1 MVLNVFRKTDA
12 DVSDEAKAF
21 INSLPSTFMNLFRKK
36 RNLFPVWS
44 SSKYCVMIK
53 ATFLVYYRASK
64 DHQPGLSS
72 PTNPATLDDRHYKYI
87 NLRHC
92 NIKIVDDD
100 NLGNVFV
107 ITPEHG
113 RGSVTFA
120 ADSEKDRAKLI
131 AHANNV
137 QRDVPR
143 PSDFE
148 TLKLIGKGHYGRVIL
163 AKDKRND
170 LYAIKEMKAGQ
181 VKHKVIHTERMVME
195 WIGDH
200 PFVLGLDYAL
210 SSGRSLYLIS
220 KFMPGGDLFLHMQNH
235 GGSFPEA
242 VVKFY
247 ASEIVVALTHLHTM
261 HILHRD
267 IKPENVLLDVDG
279 HIKLADMG
287 LSKRLESKHGRTKT
301 MCGTDAYLPPE
312 MVSRTLQGHG
322 LQVDM
327 WQLGCLL
334 YELRSGYP
342 PFYLPQSKQK
352 HTHQRIL
359 FQSPKFTSSISPEFQ
374 DLLTS
379 LLEKDPSRRLG
390 HLNGIADVRDH
401 AWFRGTDWDKV
412 RKKELV
418 PPILP
423 KPAGD
428 DWVNNFDPQF
438 TEQPHSLD
446 DEKSLEASLHLAKE
460 FAGFDYVRPTIK
472 PITTPT
478 LQNRDPT
485 ARLDPSIPLEPQFV
499 SLQI

>member
-1 MVLNVFRKTDA
+1 MVLNVFRKPDA

-44 SSKYCVMIK
+44 SHKYCVMIK
-53 ATFLVYYRASK
+53 ATYLVYYRASK
-64 DHQPGLSS
+64 D
-72 PTNPATLDDRHYKYI
+72 PAATDADRTYKFI

-92 NIKIVDDD
+92 TLKLVDDD
-100 NLGNVFV
+100 NLGNVLIV
-107 ITPEHG
+107 TPESG
-113 RGSVTFA
+113 RGAVTLA
-120 ADSEKDRAKLI
+120 ADSEKDRAKFVRHC
-131 AHANNV
+131 HAV
-137 QRDVPR
+137 QRDVPS
-143 PSDFE
+143 PKDFE

-163 AKDKRND
+163 ARRHGT
-170 LYAIKEMKAGQ
+170 LFAIKEMKAGV

-195 WIGDH
+195 WVADH
-200 PFVLGLDYAL
+200 PFVLGLDVAF

-235 GGSFPEA
+235 GGSFPESI
-242 VVKFY
+242 VKFY
-247 ASEIVVALTHLHTM
+247 AAEVVAALAHLHSM

-287 LSKRLESKHGRTKT
+287 LSKRLETKHGRTKT

-359 FQSPKFTSSISPEFQ
+359 FQSPKYTSPISPEFQ
-374 DLLTS
+374 DLLTA
-379 LLEKDPSRRLG
+379 LLEKDPARRLG
-390 HLNGIADVRDH
+390 CANGIADVKDH
-401 AWFRGTDWDKV
+401 PWFKGTNWDKV
-412 RKKELV
+412 LKKETV

-428 DWVNNFDPQF
+428 DYVNNFDPQF
-438 TEQPHSLD
+438 TEQSHSLD
-446 DEKSLEASLHLAKE
+446 DDKNPDIVNLAKE
-460 FAGFDYVRPTIK
+460 FAGFDYVRPGLMTSPSTQQDPDAIL
-472 PITTPT
+472 TPALVN
-478 LQNRDPT
+478 LQLN
-485 ARLDPSIPLEPQFV
+485 I
-499 SLQI
+499 

>member
-1 MVLNVFRKTDA
+1 MVLNVFRKTEA

-36 RNLFPVWS
+36 RNLIPVWS

-64 DHQPGLSS
+64 EPHQPATS
-72 PTNPATLDDRHYKYI
+72 TNGQASDDRHYKFI

-92 NIKIVDDD
+92 HIKIVDDD

-107 ITPEHG
+107 ITPEQG

-120 ADSEKDRAKLI
+120 ADSEKDRAKFI
-131 AHANNV
+131 THANNV

-143 PSDFE
+143 PTDFQ

-163 AKDKRND
+163 AKDNHNQ
-170 LYAIKEMKAGQ
+170 LFAIKEMKAGQ

-195 WIGDH
+195 WVGDH
-200 PFVLGLDYAL
+200 PFVLGLDYAF

-247 ASEIVVALTHLHTM
+247 ASEIVVALAHLHTM

-287 LSKRLESKHGRTKT
+287 LSKRLESKHSRTKT
-301 MCGTDAYLPPE
+301 MCGTDAYPPPQ

-334 YELRSGYP
+334 YELRSGSP

-359 FQSPKFTSSISPEFQ
+359 FQSPKFTSTMTPEFL
-374 DLLTS
+374 DLLTT

-390 HLNGIADVRDH
+390 HLNGIADVKDH
-401 AWFRGTDWDKV
+401 AWFRGTNWDSV
-412 RKKELV
+412 RKNELV

-438 TEQPHSLD
+438 TEQPHALD
-446 DEKSLEASLHLAKE
+446 DEKLHEGTLNLANE
-460 FAGFDYVRPTIK
+460 FAGFDYVRQMLWPS
-472 PITTPT
+472 TTPT
-478 LQNRDPT
+478 LQNREPAIDHSST
-485 ARLDPSIPLEPQFV
+485 TTLEPHMV
-499 SLQI
+499 SLQL

>member
-1 MVLNVFRKTDA
+1 MVLNVFRKTEA

-36 RNLFPVWS
+36 RKLIPVWS

-53 ATFLVYYRASK
+53 AMFLVYYRASK
-64 DHQPGLSS
+64 EPHQPATS
-72 PTNPATLDDRHYKYI
+72 TNGQASDDRHYKFI
-87 NLRHC
+87 HLRHYH
-92 NIKIVDDD
+92 IKIVDDD
-100 NLGNVFV
+100 NLGNV
-107 ITPEHG
+107 
-113 RGSVTFA
+113 
-120 ADSEKDRAKLI
+120 EKDRAKYI
-131 AHANNV
+131 THANNV

-143 PSDFE
+143 PTDFQ

-163 AKDKRND
+163 AKDNHNQ
-170 LYAIKEMKAGQ
+170 LFAIKEMKAGQ

-195 WIGDH
+195 WVGDH
-200 PFVLGLDYAL
+200 PFVLGLDYAF

-220 KFMPGGDLFLHMQNH
+220 KFMPGGDLFLHMENH

-242 VVKFY
+242 V
-247 ASEIVVALTHLHTM
+247 SN
-261 HILHRD
+261 
-267 IKPENVLLDVDG
+267 IKAENVLLDVDG
-279 HIKLADMG
+279 HVKRADMG
-287 LSKRLESKHGRTKT
+287 RSKRLESKHSRTKT

-334 YELRSGYP
+334 YELQSGYP

-359 FQSPKFTSSISPEFQ
+359 FQSPKFTSTMTPEFL
-374 DLLTS
+374 DLLTT

-390 HLNGIADVRDH
+390 YLNGIADVKDH
-401 AWFRGTDWDKV
+401 AWFRGTNWDSV

-438 TEQPHSLD
+438 TEQPHALN
-446 DEKSLEASLHLAKE
+446 DEKLHEGTLNLAKE
-460 FAGFDYVRPTIK
+460 FAGFDYVRQTLRPS
-472 PITTPT
+472 TTPT
-478 LQNRDPT
+478 LQNREPAIDHSST
-485 ARLDPSIPLEPQFV
+485 TTLEPHMV
-499 SLQI
+499 SLQL